1 MAELL
6 EAFIAGLAWL
16 GAFVAVALAIRAV
29 WPGALGQTLLAAYP
43 AFFALQVVLAN
54 LLGAAGWLT
63 PGAVRIAYGVAL
75 ATGVALF
82 LRPRRLRNPI
92 RAGPGR
98 DGDALRI
105 RRIVVATTAA
115 VLAALVLFTL
125 VSPVRIWDALAY
137 HMPMVASY
145 IQNGSLTAWPTQDL
159 RQIFRVNAGELQ
171 MLNMALL
178 ARSDAWVQLPG
189 LLGLTIV
196 LAATFEMAR
205 LTLRTPAAP
214 YVAVILVITAPQ
226 IVIGAGSEKNDLVF
240 TAALLCAFYWVIRAG
255 TAAGA
260 RTGVHILMAALSSA
274 LAGATKVMGLN
285 VVGAVGLLTLV
296 LALRG
301 RLRVRH
307 LFLFGGGAVVAL
319 LVLAGNT
326 YLFNLGRSPV
336 PVGVAPGEVHYTFGV
351 VNLTEAVWFY
361 LYDLPIRRLASRP
374 IFEHDFMHYG
384 YLFPVMLVLGIAA
397 AVRQLRRPRFVPAC
411 LTLLATALILSV
423 IAVRRPIGWDQRFM
437 IWLVPTLAILALS
450 MVERLP
456 LRRLLAVTWVAAG
469 LVAVNLVMLLAL
481 ESDGLFRRSAV
492 HLASTGSVAR
502 YLDVPN
508 RRYLHMKKGLDAVDE
523 VASHGDSILY
533 VGSDDSWMYPL
544 WGRRFARYVE
554 GVWDAEHAADR
565 IASRWFRFV
574 VVEHG
579 AVPDIRVAAEAR
591 AADSG
596 YHVLVAAPD
605 RTIYVR
611 DDQVTGFGPIHAPP
625 NLRPG

>member
-6 EAFIAGLAWL
+6 EAFTAGLAWV
-16 GAFVAVALAIRAV
+16 GAFVAVTLAIRAV
-29 WPGALGQTLLAAYP
+29 WPGALGHTMLAAYP
-43 AFFALQVVLAN
+43 AFFALQVILAN

-63 PGAVRIAYGVAL
+63 PGAVRVAYGVAL
-75 ATGVALF
+75 AVGAALL
-82 LRPRRLRNPI
+82 LRSRRLRNPI
-92 RAGPGR
+92 RAGP
-98 DGDALRI
+98 DLDDDALPI
-105 RRIVVATTAA
+105 RRIALATTAA
-115 VLAALVLFTL
+115 VLAGLVLFTL

-145 IQNGSLTAWPTQDL
+145 IQNGSLQAWPTQDL

-189 LLGLTIV
+189 LLGLVVV
-196 LAATFEMAR
+196 LVATFEIAR
-205 LTLRTPAAP
+205 IALRTPAAP

-260 RTGVHILMAALSSA
+260 RADGYILMAALGGG

-307 LFLFGGGAVVAL
+307 VLLFGGGAVVAL

-326 YLFNLGRSPV
+326 YLFNLGRSAV
-336 PVGVAPGEVHYTFGV
+336 PVGVAPGEVHYTIGL
-351 VNLTEAVWFY
+351 VNLTEAAWFY
-361 LYDLPIRRLASRP
+361 LYDLPIRRLVSRP

-384 YLFPVMLVLGIAA
+384 YLFPLMLVLGIAA
-397 AVRQLRRPRFVPAC
+397 AARQLRRPRFVPAC
-411 LTLLATALILSV
+411 LTLLAAALILSV

-450 MVERLP
+450 LVERLP
-456 LRRLLAVTWVAAG
+456 VRRILAVTWVGAG
-469 LVAVNLVMLLAL
+469 LVAMNLVMLLTL

-508 RRYLHMKKGLDAVDE
+508 RRYLFMKEGLGALDRA
-523 VASHGDSILY
+523 AAARDSILY
-533 VGSDDSWMYPL
+533 VGTDDSWMYPL
-544 WGRRFARYVE
+544 WDRRFTRHVA

-579 AVPDIRVAAEAR
+579 ALPDIRDAAEAR

-596 YHVLVAAPD
+596 YHILVAAPD

-611 DDQVTGFGPIHAPP
+611 DDRVTGPGPIHART